1 MKRGYP
7 DRRRLEAQC
16 ISCVTFVRS
25 EQEVLDS
32 PCWIMLINVVA
43 MELLKSKMPPGERI
57 IIWWELGRQGGEGA
71 SIYDVHEPKLW
82 KFSTQLKG
90 CVILTHSG
98 SVVAGKFMEPIDL
111 TSCMDFG
118 VRGDGEKSKMLWTS
132 HMEVP
137 HPSR

>member
-57 IIWWELGRQGGEGA
+57 IIWWELGGQGGEGV
-71 SIYDVHEPKLW
+71 SIYDVHE
-82 KFSTQLKG
+82 QNCG
-90 CVILTHSG
+90 HSVL
-98 SVVAGKFMEPIDL
+98 S
-111 TSCMDFG
+111 
-118 VRGDGEKSKMLWTS
+118 
-132 HMEVP
+132 
-137 HPSR
+137 

>member
-43 MELLKSKMPPGERI
+43 MELLKSKMPPGEGI
-57 IIWWELGRQGGEGA
+57 IIWWEGREEREA
-71 SIYDVHEPKLW
+71 SIYDVHEQICGHTV
-82 KFSTQLKG
+82 FS
-90 CVILTHSG
+90 
-98 SVVAGKFMEPIDL
+98 
-111 TSCMDFG
+111 
-118 VRGDGEKSKMLWTS
+118 
-132 HMEVP
+132 
-137 HPSR
+137 